1 MHAKTMEGL
10 AGASMNMKMMNTP
23 FRVYEEAERRG
34 DTATMARAMG
44 YVGETADKAED
55 YQKKIEKGMKEEAK
69 EAQEKAKSE
78 QENAIRK
85 RKEERGEQEKRIAES
100 KNKNTDTVSI
110 SENGKAVAGERSDSV
125 QAGTDSSVPIEKNSG
140 CCYGRT
146 CHIYENRR
154 SSKTGIRYEYL
165 CFCIEEIHPRW

>member
-23 FRVYEEAERRG
+23 FRVYEQAERRG
-34 DTATMARAMG
+34 DTSTMARAMG

-78 QENAIRK
+78 QE
-85 RKEERGEQEKRIAES
+85 KRIAES
-100 KNKNTDTVSI
+100 RNKNTDIVSI
-110 SENGKAVAGERSDSV
+110 SENGKAVSGERSDSV
-125 QAGTDSSVPIEKNSG
+125 RAGTNSSVPVEKRVDAIKTEPVIYTLTGEAARPESG
-140 CCYGRT
+140 T
-146 CHIYENRR
+146 NI
-154 SSKTGIRYEYL
+154 SVSV
-165 CFCIEEIHPRW
+165 

>member
-23 FRVYEEAERRG
+23 FRVYQEAERRG
-34 DTATMARAMG
+34 DTSVMERAMG

-69 EAQEKAKSE
+69 EAREKAKSE
-78 QENAIRK
+78 QENAVRK

-100 KNKNTDTVSI
+100 RNGNTDTVSI
-110 SENGKAVAGERSDSV
+110 SENGKAILGDRSDLAQAQA
-125 QAGTDSSVPIEKNSG
+125 QAGTVSNMPVETADAVKTEPV
-140 CCYGRT
+140 
-146 CHIYENRR
+146 IYT
-154 SSKTGIRYEYL
+154 KTGEAAKSESGTNISVSA
-165 CFCIEEIHPRW
+165 

>member
-23 FRVYEEAERRG
+23 FRVYEQAERRG
-34 DTATMARAMG
+34 DTSTMARAMG

-69 EAQEKAKSE
+69 EARENAKSE

-100 KNKNTDTVSI
+100 
-110 SENGKAVAGERSDSV
+110 GKAVSGERSDSV
-125 QAGTDSSVPIEKNSG
+125 QVGTDSSTPVEGADAIMTESV
-140 CCYGRT
+140 
-146 CHIYENRR
+146 IYT
-154 SSKTGIRYEYL
+154 KTGEAARPESGTNIS
-165 CFCIEEIHPRW
+165 ISA

>member
-23 FRVYEEAERRG
+23 FRVYEQAERRG
-34 DTATMARAMG
+34 DTSTMARAMG

-69 EAQEKAKSE
+69 EARENAKSE

-85 RKEERGEQEKRIAES
+85 RKEERRKR
-100 KNKNTDTVSI
+100 
-110 SENGKAVAGERSDSV
+110 G
-125 QAGTDSSVPIEKNSG
+125 
-140 CCYGRT
+140 
-146 CHIYENRR
+146 
-154 SSKTGIRYEYL
+154 
-165 CFCIEEIHPRW
+165 

>member
-23 FRVYEEAERRG
+23 FRVYQEAERRG
-34 DTATMARAMG
+34 DSSVMERAMG

-69 EAQEKAKSE
+69 EAREKAKSE

-85 RKEERGEQEKRIAES
+85 RKEERGEQEKRKEESNMPAE
-100 KNKNTDTVSI
+100 TAD
-110 SENGKAVAGERSDSV
+110 AVKTEPV
-125 QAGTDSSVPIEKNSG
+125 
-140 CCYGRT
+140 
-146 CHIYENRR
+146 IYT
-154 SSKTGIRYEYL
+154 KTGEAAKSESGTNISVSA
-165 CFCIEEIHPRW
+165 

>member
-23 FRVYEEAERRG
+23 FRVYEQAERRG

-100 KNKNTDTVSI
+100 RNGNTDTVSI
-110 SENGKAVAGERSDSV
+110 SENGKAILGDRSDLA
-125 QAGTDSSVPIEKNSG
+125 QAGMVSNMPVETADAVKTEPV
-140 CCYGRT
+140 
-146 CHIYENRR
+146 IYT
-154 SSKTGIRYEYL
+154 KTGEAAKSESGTNISVSA
-165 CFCIEEIHPRW
+165 

>member
-23 FRVYEEAERRG
+23 FRVYEQAERRG
-34 DTATMARAMG
+34 DTSTMARAMG

-69 EAQEKAKSE
+69 EARENAKSE

-100 KNKNTDTVSI
+100 GSGNMDTVSI
-110 SENGKAVAGERSDSV
+110 SESGKAVSGERSDSV
-125 QAGTDSSVPIEKNSG
+125 QVGTDSSTPVEGADAIMTEPVIYTNTGEAARPESG
-140 CCYGRT
+140 T
-146 CHIYENRR
+146 NI
-154 SSKTGIRYEYL
+154 SISA
-165 CFCIEEIHPRW
+165 

>member
-23 FRVYEEAERRG
+23 FRVYQEAERRG
-34 DTATMARAMG
+34 DTSVMERAMG

-69 EAQEKAKSE
+69 EAREKAKSE
-78 QENAIRK
+78 QENAVRK

-100 KNKNTDTVSI
+100 RNGNTDTVSI
-110 SENGKAVAGERSDSV
+110 SENGKAILGDRSDLAQA
-125 QAGTDSSVPIEKNSG
+125 QAGTVSNMPAETVDVVKTEPV
-140 CCYGRT
+140 
-146 CHIYENRR
+146 IYT
-154 SSKTGIRYEYL
+154 KTGEATKPESGTNISVSA
-165 CFCIEEIHPRW
+165 

>member
-1 MHAKTMEGL
+1 MHTKTMEGL

-23 FRVYEEAERRG
+23 FRVYEEAERSG

-125 QAGTDSSVPIEKNSG
+125 QAGTDSSVPIEK
-140 CCYGRT
+140 T
-146 CHIYENRR
+146 VDVVMAEPVIYT
-154 SSKTGIRYEYL
+154 KTGEAARPESGTNL
-165 CFCIEEIHPRW
+165 SVSA

>member
-23 FRVYEEAERRG
+23 FRVYQEAERRG
-34 DTATMARAMG
+34 DTSVMERAMG

-55 YQKKIEKGMKEEAK
+55 YQKKVEKGMKEEAK
-69 EAQEKAKSE
+69 EAREKAKLE

-100 KNKNTDTVSI
+100 RNGNTDTVSI
-110 SENGKAVAGERSDSV
+110 SENGKAILGESPDLA
-125 QAGTDSSVPIEKNSG
+125 QAGTDSGIPVETADAVKTEPV
-140 CCYGRT
+140 
-146 CHIYENRR
+146 IYT
-154 SSKTGIRYEYL
+154 KTGEAARLKSGTNISVSV
-165 CFCIEEIHPRW
+165 

>member
-34 DTATMARAMG
+34 DTSTMARAMG

-69 EAQEKAKSE
+69 EARENAKSE

-85 RKEERGEQEKRIAES
+85 QKEERGEQEKRS
-100 KNKNTDTVSI
+100 GNTDTVSI
-110 SENGKAVAGERSDSV
+110 SESGKAVSGERSDSV
-125 QAGTDSSVPIEKNSG
+125 QAGTDSSTPVEGADAIMTEPV
-140 CCYGRT
+140 
-146 CHIYENRR
+146 IYT
-154 SSKTGIRYEYL
+154 KTG
-165 CFCIEEIHPRW
+165 EEARPESGTNISISA

>member
-23 FRVYEEAERRG
+23 LRVYEEAERRG
-34 DTATMARAMG
+34 DTSTMARAMG
-44 YVGETADKAED
+44 YAGETADKAED

-85 RKEERGEQEKRIAES
+85 RKEERGEQEKRIEES
-100 KNKNTDTVSI
+100 RNKNMDTVSI
-110 SENGKAVAGERSDSV
+110 SESGKAVSGERTDSV
-125 QAGTDSSVPIEKNSG
+125 QAGIDSSVPVKKTVDVVMTEPA
-140 CCYGRT
+140 
-146 CHIYENRR
+146 IYM
-154 SSKTGIRYEYL
+154 KTGEAARTESGTNL
-165 CFCIEEIHPRW
+165 SVSA

>member
-23 FRVYEEAERRG
+23 LRVYEEAERRG
-34 DTATMARAMG
+34 DTSTMARAMG

-100 KNKNTDTVSI
+100 RNKNTDTVSI

-125 QAGTDSSVPIEKNSG
+125 QASTDSSVPIEKTVDVVMAESV
-140 CCYGRT
+140 
-146 CHIYENRR
+146 IYT
-154 SSKTGIRYEYL
+154 KTGEAARPESGTNISVSA
-165 CFCIEEIHPRW
+165 